1 MKKLIFCLLFIFLF
15 IQPVLAQQI
24 PTLQKYVN
32 DYANALSSPDETI
45 LNSLASQIEE
55 NTTIEIAI
63 LTVDTTGD
71 MTIEE
76 FAVETFEK
84 NGIGKKDKD
93 NGLLI
98 VAAIN
103 DRKWRFEVGYGL
115 EPILNDAKVGLIGR
129 TYLTPAFREERYG
142 DGFYDAVEAVYEVI
156 QRSGDTSFISEQTDL
171 NSVWILIFIIILFL
185 VLLPLIIVLFSYE
198 RCPSCGTRM
207 KCHEKGEYIICEC
220 PKCAKKIRKKKK
232 RRFFWFFFVGGRGFG
247 GGGSRGGG
255 GGFGGGSSGGG
266 GASGGW

>member
-1 MKKLIFCLLFIFLF
+1 MRKLIFCLLFIILF
-15 IQPVLAQQI
+15 IQPVLAQNI

-32 DYANALSSPDETI
+32 DYANVLSESEEARLNDLAAL
-45 LNSLASQIEE
+45 IEE

-71 MTIEE
+71 LSIEE

-98 VAAIN
+98 IAAIE

-115 EPILNDAKVGLIGR
+115 EPLLTDAKVGLIGT

-142 DGFYDAVEAVYEVI
+142 DGFYDTVDVI
-156 QRSGDTSFISEQTDL
+156 HQVFLRSGDTSFISQQSDVDSWTI
-171 NSVWILIFIIILFL
+171 VFFIIFLFMIMIPVML
-185 VLLPLIIVLFSYE
+185 SLFYSYQ
-198 RCPSCGTRM
+198 RCPKCGTKM
-207 KCHEKGEYIICEC
+207 KCHQRGKYIICEC
-220 PKCAKKIRKKKK
+220 PKCKKKIRKKRKE
-232 RRFFWFFFVGGRGFG
+232 RIFWFFVGGLSGRGG
-247 GGGSRGGG
+247 SSSGGGS
-255 GGFGGGSSGGG
+255 FGGGSSGGG